1 MSTTDT
7 ANLPR
12 EFRFNGARLA
22 DPGSQMSTEE
32 VRQMYAA
39 SGYPALTN
47 ASIVG
52 PEVMNGRSVYTFR
65 AAVGT
70 KG

>member
-1 MSTTDT
+1 MV
-7 ANLPR
+7 R

-22 DPGSQMSTEE
+22 DPDPSMSAEA
-32 VRQMYAA
+32 VKSMFAG
-39 SGYPALTN
+39 SGYPELTN

-52 PEVMNGRSVYTFR
+52 PTEQGGRQVYEFR
-65 AAVGT
+65 KAVGT